1 MKTNY
6 LLLDPNDGARIQ
18 IRQRLNE
25 IPSLNLTKEF
35 SNLNDLKN
43 FLQYESAD
51 LILID
56 PSENED
62 KICKFIQQYNL
73 QKQVIFISKKS
84 THAVKGFELGIL
96 DYLPKPF
103 TLSRFKLTLERQIS
117 STQKTKITNNEL
129 QKKIEVKC
137 NLKNETIIL
146 SSIQRVEAMGDYVK
160 IVTPKKKFIVLSS
173 MKNFQERLP
182 KEHFFRCHKSY
193 IINLEEVSNYSQT
206 TVFLKNKSI
215 PLSRTKKNAFKEL
228 WASRY

>member
-1 MKTNY
+1 MNY

-25 IPSLNLTKEF
+25 IPSLNLIKEF

-51 LILID
+51 LILIN

-62 KICKFIQQYNL
+62 KISKFIQQYNL
-73 QKQVIFISKKS
+73 QKQIIFISKKS

-117 STQKTKITNNEL
+117 STQKTKITNYEL

-137 NLKNETIIL
+137 NLKNEIIIL
-146 SSIQRVEAMGDYVK
+146 SSIQWVEAMGDYVK

-206 TVFLKNKSI
+206 TAFLKNKSI
-215 PLSRTKKNAFKEL
+215 PLSRTKKKAFKEL